1 MLPKTQAKSVEER
14 RDEIVGTRGD
24 EFLKVVSYK
33 AYDKFPEVKIYK
45 GKPENIRFYSDGL
58 EVLVDVTSSNRAIAT
73 FNSIGSLATLD
84 HSPISMSYI
93 FQLIDERKQR
103 ILQYT
108 IDAQEGEY

>member
-14 RDEIVGTRGD
+14 RDEIVGTKED
-24 EFLKVVSYK
+24 EFLKVVSYT

-45 GKPENIRFYSDGL
+45 EKPENIRFYSDGL
-58 EVLVDVTSSNRAIAT
+58 EVLVNITSSNRAIAT
-73 FNSIGSLATLD
+73 FNPIGTLATLD
-84 HSPISMSYI
+84 HSPISISYI

-108 IDAQEGEY
+108 IDAQKGEY